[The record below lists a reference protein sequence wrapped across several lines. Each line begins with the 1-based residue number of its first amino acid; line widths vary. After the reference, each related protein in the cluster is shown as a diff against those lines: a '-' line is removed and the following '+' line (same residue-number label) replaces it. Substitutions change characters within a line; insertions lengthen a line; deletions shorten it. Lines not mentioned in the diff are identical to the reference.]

1 VSPTAAL
8 SCARER
14 FPHTVAA
21 LAELISFPSVS
32 AQPARAGDVAACA
45 AWLADRLR
53 RIGLADARVVATR
66 GHPVVFA
73 SWRGSGERPTLLVYG
88 HYDVQPAEPLGA
100 WRSPPFAPAV
110 RDGAL
115 YGRGASDDKGQL
127 LAHVAAME
135 AYLRTGRELP
145 VNVTCLFEGEEEI
158 GSPSLNA
165 LLLEHRDAFAADAAV
180 VSDMPMLGPRRPAI
194 TYAMRGSLGLG
205 LEVRGPGI
213 DLHSGTFGGA
223 IANPLEAL
231 CAIVASLH
239 ERSGRVAVP
248 GFYDAVRAV
257 APAERA
263 EMARTGPTEAEILRN
278 ARASS
283 GAGERGY
290 TAYERTTIRPT
301 LSVNGITGGYGGPG
315 AKAVIPTHASAK
327 LSCRLV
333 ADQEP
338 EVLECL
344 IRRHVAVAT
353 PPGVGVTVTRSMA
366 ARPALVGRDRPAM
379 RAAARAY
386 ARGFGVAPVFLRN
399 GGSVPVV
406 NTFDEL
412 LGIPTVLMGFGL
424 PDDAIHAPNERVQ
437 LPTFDRAIA
446 TCIWFFAELGA
457 LAARPRRERLATGA
471 AAT

>member
-1 VSPTAAL
+1 VNPTAAL

-14 FPHTVAA
+14 FPRTVAT
-21 LAELISFPSVS
+21 LAELVSFASVS
-32 AQPARAGDVAACA
+32 AQPARAADVAACA

-66 GHPVVFA
+66 GHPVVCA
-73 SWRGSGERPTLLVYG
+73 SWRGSGELPTLLVYG
-88 HYDVQPAEPLGA
+88 HYDVQPAEPLRA

-110 RDGAL
+110 RGDAL

-127 LAHVAAME
+127 LAHVAAIE
-135 AYLRTGRELP
+135 AYLRAGQGLP
-145 VNVTCLFEGEEEI
+145 VNVACLFEGEEEI
-158 GSPSLNA
+158 GSPSLTS

-194 TYAMRGSLGLG
+194 TYAMRGGLGLE

-223 IANPLEAL
+223 VANPLEAL

-239 ERSGRVAVP
+239 ERTGRVAVP

-257 APAERA
+257 PAAERA
-263 EMARTGPTEAEILRN
+263 EMARSGPSDGEILHN
-278 ARASS
+278 ARAPA
-283 GAGERGY
+283 GAGEAGFS
-290 TAYERTTIRPT
+290 AYERTTIRPT

-315 AKAVIPTHASAK
+315 AKAVIPTHARAK

-338 EVLECL
+338 EVLERL
-344 IRRHVAVAT
+344 IRRHVATAS
-353 PPGVGVTVTRSMA
+353 PPGVGVTVTRNMA
-366 ARPALVGRDRPAM
+366 ARPALVSRDRPAM

-386 ARGFGVAPVFLRN
+386 ERGFGVAPVFLRN

-406 NTFDEL
+406 NTFEEL

-424 PDDAIHAPNERVQ
+424 PDDAIHAPNERMQ
-437 LPTFDRAIA
+437 LPTFGRAIA
-446 TCIWFFAELGA
+446 TCVWFLAELGA
-457 LAARPRRERLATGA
+457 LAARTGHERLAMGA
-471 AAT
+471 AT